1 MGSDCTKLKSHGF
14 MLRSVQAQELVGGFG
29 GDFLLHSRLESSL
42 ELQGSHARSRVAG
55 NPPRAGLVFPTCNA
69 RNGH

>member
-1 MGSDCTKLKSHGF
+1 MGGGCTKFESHGF
-14 MLRSVQAQELVGGFG
+14 MLLSVQAQELAGGFG

-42 ELQGSHARSRVAG
+42 EPQGSQARSWVAG
-55 NPPRAGLVFPTCNA
+55 NPPRAGLVFPMCNA